1 MNNSAISKF
10 IVVVVGLILGLIAI
24 TSTMADTMSGGIGT
38 ALRFVMVILIPLIFS
53 RPRFGLYVLVI
64 LLANIEWIKRLAIYY
79 GVANVVT
86 ATEMLVIPII
96 VLGILV
102 LSMFAGW
109 VSGANKMS
117 AGQFALFMISG
128 LMMLIILAI
137 RGRNPLGAQAAINTG
152 LYISMVPI
160 LLILMKD
167 KEDFL
172 KFMSFC
178 VWMFLPWALW
188 GIKQYY
194 FGLNDVESHYVRTN
208 ISPVLTGEV
217 MSAIGNPRPFG
228 LASSQ
233 ASYGAISFITWFC
246 IWRTLAIRKKRYL
259 YGLATIFFFSA
270 LVLSGQRTALLLPL
284 IALPAYFLFRNKAG
298 VIAVYASGVALL
310 GLGVLYAGELL
321 RNLDRIQESITIQDG
336 GWAEK
341 TIRVSTFSDR
351 LRGWER
357 LKNPEVWSLFGKRLE
372 RTSEG
377 ISSVNVSSADY
388 AHDMLNAFLLNV
400 GVVGLIPCLG
410 LLVYTLFK
418 LHVLVL
424 RLPKGHHRSM
434 AAAAL
439 AYSIPNVV
447 LAIMG
452 GGNFNTTPVNFF
464 TWSFFAM
471 AFIGGRNTNP
481 MEVAPQITNPSP
493 PEGPSG
499 DRKHHP
505 IGRPPIAAQSR

>member
-10 IVVVVGLILGLIAI
+10 IVIVVGLIFGLVAI
-24 TSTMADTMSGGIGT
+24 TSTMTDTMSGGIGT
-38 ALRFVMVILIPLIFS
+38 ALRFIMVLLIPLIFA
-53 RPRFGLYVLVI
+53 RPRFGLYVLVL
-64 LLANIEWIKRLAIYY
+64 LLANIEWIKRLAVFH

-86 ATEMLVIPII
+86 VTEMLVIPII

-109 VSGANKMS
+109 VTGANKMNL
-117 AGQFALFMISG
+117 AQFFLFVVSG
-128 LMMLIILAI
+128 LVMLIILAI
-137 RGRNPLGAQAAINTG
+137 RGRNALGIQAAINTG
-152 LYISMVPI
+152 LYISMIPI

-167 KEDFL
+167 KDDFL

-178 VWMFLPWALW
+178 AWMFLPWALW

-194 FGLNDVESHYVRTN
+194 FGLDNVENHYVRTN

-217 MSAIGNPRPFG
+217 MRAIGNPRPFG
-228 LASSQ
+228 FASSQ
-233 ASYGAISFITWFC
+233 ASYGAIAFITWFC
-246 IWRTLAIRKKRYL
+246 LWRTIAIPRKRFL
-259 YGLATIFFFSA
+259 YGFVTLIFFTA
-270 LVLSGQRTALLLPL
+270 VVLSGQRTALLMPFF
-284 IALPAYFLFRNKAG
+284 ALLAYFCFRHKAL
-298 VIAVYASGVALL
+298 VVAIYAMGGTLL
-310 GLGVLYAGELL
+310 GFGILFAGQLL
-321 RNLDRIQESITIQDG
+321 RDLDKIQEAITINDG

-341 TIRVSTFSDR
+341 TIRISTFSDR

-377 ISSVNVSSADY
+377 NFSVNVESADY
-388 AHDMLNAFLLNV
+388 AHDLINAFLLNV
-400 GVVGLIPCLG
+400 GLVGLIPCLG
-410 LLVYTLFK
+410 LLIYTLYK
-418 LHVLVL
+418 LHQLVL
-424 RLPKGHHRSM
+424 RQPKGQSRNM

-447 LAIMG
+447 LAVMG

-471 AFIGGRNTNP
+471 AFVAARNTNLLDA
-481 MEVAPQITNPSP
+481 APESSQPQGSFPS
-493 PEGPSG
+493 
-499 DRKHHP
+499 RKHP
-505 IGRPPIAAQSR
+505 SIGRAAVASQSR